1 MQNPLPHILAN
12 PLPHVP
18 ASQHHHLHFTRANIY
33 TKVPVFWEV
42 ILAVVLFPPSTL
54 ANIKQIDNL
63 EFS

>member
-1 MQNPLPHILAN
+1 
-12 PLPHVP
+12 
-18 ASQHHHLHFTRANIY
+18 
-33 TKVPVFWEV
+33 V